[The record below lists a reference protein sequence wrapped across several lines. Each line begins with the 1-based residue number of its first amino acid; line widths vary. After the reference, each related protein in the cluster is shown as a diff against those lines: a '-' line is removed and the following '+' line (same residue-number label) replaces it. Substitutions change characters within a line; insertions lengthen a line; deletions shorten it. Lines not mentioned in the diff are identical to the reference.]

1 MLLTE
6 CLQQQ
11 LLPTTPSPLDIHALK
26 GLLLMLSV
34 AVASWTAIKTEGLEL
49 ASNVAGPGG
58 DEIQAAQA
66 ASGSASASRPAGS
79 SSTTAAHVASTTT
92 GAAPAAA
99 GQPPARRIAE
109 SDDGKARF
117 VCCSFGGR
125 KAGKKQRK

>member
-1 MLLTE
+1 
-6 CLQQQ
+6 
-11 LLPTTPSPLDIHALK
+11 
-26 GLLLMLSV
+26 MLSV

-79 SSTTAAHVASTTT
+79 SATSAAHVASTTT

-99 GQPPARRIAE
+99 GGQPPARRIAE
-109 SDDGKARF
+109 ADDGKARF